1 MRKLLE
7 CLAFAAL
14 AALFYLTWTAIYGPN
29 HLSGQIPTH
38 FNGLGEPTSYGPVS
52 TLWLLPVIG
61 TGLYAL
67 ITVVSAFPASFNFP
81 VRVTAQNR
89 DRLYRI
95 ATRMVV
101 SIKAEILILFA
112 FLQHA
117 IIQSVRTQTNSIPL
131 LLIPIA
137 LGVIFLTLGLHL
149 AALVR
154 SA

>member
-7 CLAFAAL
+7 IAAIAAL
-14 AALFYLTWTAIYGPN
+14 AVLVVLTWSALYGPG

-38 FNGLGEPTSYGPVS
+38 FNSAGEPTSYGPAS

-61 TGLYAL
+61 TGLYIL
-67 ITVVSAFPASFNFP
+67 ITAVSFSPSSFNFP

-95 ATRMVV
+95 AVRMVV
-101 SIKAEILILFA
+101 AIKAEILILFVL
-112 FLQHA
+112 LQHA
-117 IIQSVRTQTNSIPL
+117 ILQSVRTQTNSIPL
-131 LLIPIA
+131 LLIPLA
-137 LGVIFLTLGLHL
+137 LAVIFLTLALHI

>member
-7 CLAFAAL
+7 LAAIAAL
-14 AALFYLTWTAIYGPN
+14 AALVYFTWTALYGPN

-38 FNGLGEPTSYGPVS
+38 FNGAGEPTSYGPVS
-52 TLWLLPVIG
+52 TLWLLPAIG

-67 ITVVSAFPASFNFP
+67 ITAVSFFPASFNFP

-95 ATRMVV
+95 AVRMVV
-101 SIKAEILILFA
+101 GIKAEILILFA
-112 FLQHA
+112 ILQHA
-117 IIQSVRTQTNSIPL
+117 IIQSVRTETNSIPI
-131 LLIPIA
+131 LLIPIS
-137 LGVIFLTLGLHL
+137 LGVILLTLGLHL
-149 AALVR
+149 AALAR

>member
-7 CLAFAAL
+7 FVAIAAL
-14 AALFYLTWTAIYGPN
+14 AALVYFTWTALYGPN

-38 FNGLGEPTSYGPVS
+38 FNGAGEPTAYGPVS
-52 TLWLLPVIG
+52 TLWLLPIIG
-61 TGLYAL
+61 LGLYVL
-67 ITVVSAFPASFNFP
+67 ITAVSFFPGSFNFP

-89 DRLYRI
+89 DRLQRI

-101 SIKAEILILFA
+101 GIKAEILVLFA
-112 FLQHA
+112 ILQHA
-117 IIQSVRTQTNSIPL
+117 IIQSVRTQTNSLPVL
-131 LLIPIA
+131 LMPIA
-137 LGVIFLTLGLHL
+137 IALIFLTMALHI